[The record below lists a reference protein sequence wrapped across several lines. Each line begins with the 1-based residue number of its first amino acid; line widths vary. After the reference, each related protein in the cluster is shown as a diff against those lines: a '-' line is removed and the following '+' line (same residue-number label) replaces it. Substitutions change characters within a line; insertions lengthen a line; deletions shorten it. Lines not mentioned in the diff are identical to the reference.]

1 MRGRKTAL
9 TAQYAANGG
18 NSAQRS
24 IKNYLVKLTD
34 FLKSFPLTP

>member
-18 NSAQRS
+18 NSAQRV
-24 IKNYLVKLTD
+24 IKNHLIKLTD
-34 FLKSFPLTP
+34 FSNSLSLTS